1 MNIKLLSSKD
11 NDNKKSMYSK
21 KSNYIETMI
30 ANESDEIIEKLFQSL
45 LTIYQWKKWFCLQ

>member
-45 LTIYQWKKWFCLQ
+45 LTIYQRKK